1 MKGGGQ
7 TLRQSGGGMVIRG
20 GSIRRVENSVA
31 HSGVIP
37 VLGFL
42 GLSWSFFGFR
52 PRKKNLEQGLV
63 SFGTFFVNKVLV

>member
-1 MKGGGQ
+1 
-7 TLRQSGGGMVIRG
+7 MVIRG

-42 GLSWSFFGFR
+42 GLSWSFLDFG
-52 PRKKNLEQGLV
+52 PEKKIWNMDLYHLGHFLLIR
-63 SFGTFFVNKVLV
+63 F